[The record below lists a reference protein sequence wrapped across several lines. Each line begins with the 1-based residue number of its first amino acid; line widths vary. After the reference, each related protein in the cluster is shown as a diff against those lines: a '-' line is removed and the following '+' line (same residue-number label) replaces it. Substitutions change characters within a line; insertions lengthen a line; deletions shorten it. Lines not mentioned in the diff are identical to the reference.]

1 MNDNEKAL
9 DEEILTFK
17 EAEKYLK
24 IPRSTLYKLLQEG
37 RVPARKVGRHW
48 RFVKV
53 DLDEWLKQV
62 ESGRAPGL
70 VRPYCWQFWKKQ
82 EGDIKHGCTRC
93 IIYRAKALECYLLR
107 DEVDVSEVKCDE
119 DCRKCNYY
127 VKYFG

>member
-1 MNDNEKAL
+1 MNELDKNR
-9 DEEILTFK
+9 DEEILTFR

-48 RFVKV
+48 RFVKSE
-53 DLDEWLKQV
+53 LDEWLKQV

-70 VRPYCWQFWKKQ
+70 TRPYCWQFWKKQ
-82 EGDIKHGCTRC
+82 EGDIKHKCTTC
-93 IIYRAKALECYLLR
+93 IIYRAKALECYHLR
-107 DEVDVSEVKCDE
+107 DDVESHDVKCSE
-119 DCRKCNYY
+119 DCRICAYY